1 MIKTVL
7 SVFNMASN
15 HIMRHSFCTVTNF
28 QSLVL
33 IYQRTL
39 FIQLFAKQLY
49 VTSVEH
55 LMVLWELII
64 DANAQL
70 WLMFF
75 ANGF

>member
-1 MIKTVL
+1 MVYCLIIIFFVMIKTVL
-7 SVFNMASN
+7 PVFNRASN
-15 HIMRHSFCTVTNF
+15 HIMRHSFRTVTN
-28 QSLVL
+28 
-33 IYQRTL
+33 
-39 FIQLFAKQLY
+39 FIQLFANQWY